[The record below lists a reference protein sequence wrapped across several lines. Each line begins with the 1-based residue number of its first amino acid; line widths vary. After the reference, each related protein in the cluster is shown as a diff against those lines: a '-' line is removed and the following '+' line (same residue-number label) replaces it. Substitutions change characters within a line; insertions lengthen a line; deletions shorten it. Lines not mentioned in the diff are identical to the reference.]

1 MIDEQPEPRPGPDPS
16 NSTPEGWTKDM
27 PQEEQDEVLARL
39 RAEFS
44 KVDEECE

>member
-16 NSTPEGWTKDM
+16 NSTPDGWTKDM
-27 PQEEQDEVLARL
+27 TPEEQAEVVARL

-44 KVDEECE
+44 KDDEECE